1 MTRLLATALLALAP
15 ALAAA
20 QVRPGTTPPRQ
31 PGTAR
36 QGNRTGQDT
45 IRAPRD
51 TTAGRQLVEWP
62 ADDSVAENLLKRE
75 GLVGTRYQADEVVF
89 QAQGRSIVLNGS
101 AAVQREQS
109 IIVSDTI
116 IYSDSTKI
124 VLALG
129 DTAILRDPAQGP
141 ADVIALGRIAYD
153 IENRRGVVTNV
164 STSVES
170 GETWFVNA
178 RRSFFQGD
186 SANVSEQRFY
196 ARNGTLTS
204 CSDPDPDYY
213 FRAKE
218 IKLVQKRLLV
228 ARPAVLYIK
237 DVPVAWLP
245 FIFQDLRGG
254 RRSGILPPRIGVSDI
269 VRNNP
274 TYERRIENIGYYW
287 AINDYLD
294 AQASMDWWSGIRS
307 GNGRVQSRASLT
319 YNWLD
324 RFMSG
329 GIDVGRY
336 STRFGRSETYS
347 WRHFQSFSQNS
358 SLGVNLNYARN
369 ASVVRSAQTNPY
381 AALASI
387 NSQANYQTRIGPA
400 TLSLGGNR
408 SEQLGGQTTTNLPTV
423 NLSTG
428 TIELRPGLSWTP
440 NLSFSNELRT
450 RYPVGADAR
459 FLGTVFD
466 PTRDTTVRLGAAR
479 VSRLTFGTPFNI
491 GGFQLPLNFDMAET
505 TNNVPTIHR
514 MVVDGDTVTRVF
526 ARQFEQGVDFTFGF
540 SLPQIAP
547 GTWKLTPSVSL
558 QNTVPGRFFLANEVT
573 GGKFVHQTKR
583 PTYSLSTAPT
593 FFGLFRGVG
602 PFARFRHA
610 VNPTLSWSFAPE
622 GRVSNEYLEAT
633 GTSRRV
639 DLSALRQNS
648 LTFGLSTGLEGK
660 LRSSTDSAGEESG
673 ERVKIVSV
681 NFSSFSYNFE
691 QYRELRNRARAEGE
705 GAPKWTA
712 GLTTSNFSY
721 QLTSDLVPGA
731 TFSSSYSLFEGDVRT
746 DTARFSPFLEG
757 IEASFQLN
765 RRSSIFALLNRVFGR
780 PVKNET
786 PQLDRQEAR
795 PADAEAQRMAANPGF
810 GSTARRNDFPI
821 PDARQGW
828 SASFSFSHNR
838 SRPVRS
844 GATVYDPTAVCQQLT
859 DPFQQ
864 EFCIQQQIGSAAD
877 VLPGSSAS
885 RQIVVT
891 PARTNLN
898 ASTSFAITPTWGAQW
913 STNYDFERDRFGAQ
927 TVSLRRALHDWD
939 LVFGFTQTPSGA
951 FSFTAFISLRAQPDL
966 KFDYRRAE
974 VR

>member
-1 MTRLLATALLALAP
+1 MRTLLVALFVLTPLVVD
-15 ALAAA
+15 A
-20 QVRPGTTPPRQ
+20 QVRPGTTTPRR
-31 PGTAR
+31 PGVVR
-36 QGNRTGQDT
+36 DT
-45 IRAPRD
+45 SPRLPNDTLRPGRD
-51 TTAGRQLVEWP
+51 TTGQRPLVQWP
-62 ADDSVAENLLKRE
+62 SDDSVAENLLQRA
-75 GLVGTRYQADEVVF
+75 GLIGTRYQADEVIF
-89 QAQGRSIVLNGS
+89 QAQGRAIVLNGN
-101 AAVQREQS
+101 AAVQRDQS

-153 IENRRGVVTNV
+153 IENRRGAVTNV

-170 GETWFVNA
+170 GEIWYLNA

-186 SANVSEQRFY
+186 SANVAEQRFY

-204 CSDPDPDYY
+204 CSDPNPDYY

-329 GIDVGRY
+329 GFDVGRY

-347 WRHFQSFSQNS
+347 WRHFQNFSQSSSFSA
-358 SLGVNLNYARN
+358 NLNYARN

-387 NSQANYQTRIGPA
+387 NSQANYQTRFGPA
-400 TLSLGGNR
+400 TLSLGGSR
-408 SEQLGGQTTTNLPTV
+408 SEQLGGQTTTNLPTL

-428 TIELRPGLSWTP
+428 TIELREGLSWTP
-440 NLSFSNELRT
+440 SLSFSNELRT
-450 RYPVGADAR
+450 RYPVASDQR
-459 FLGTVFD
+459 FLGTVFSSE
-466 PTRDTTVRLGAAR
+466 RDTTLRLGAAR
-479 VSRLTFGTPFNI
+479 VSRLSFGTPFNI
-491 GGFQLPLNFDMAET
+491 GGFQLPISVDAQEL

-514 MVVDGDTVTRVF
+514 TVVDGDTVTRVF
-526 ARQFEQGVDFTFGF
+526 ARQFEQGLDFTFGF

-558 QNTVPGRFFLANEVT
+558 QNTVPGRFFIANEVT
-573 GGKFVHQTKR
+573 GGRFVHQTKR
-583 PTYSLSTAPT
+583 ATYGLSAAPT
-593 FFGLFRGVG
+593 FFGLFRGFG

-610 VNPTLSWSFAPE
+610 INPTINYSFAPK

-633 GTSRRV
+633 GTSNRI

-648 LTFGLSTGLEGK
+648 LTFGLSTNLEGK
-660 LRSSTDSAGEESG
+660 MRSTTDSAGEESG
-673 ERVKIVSV
+673 ERVKIVSI

-691 QYRELRNRARAEGE
+691 QLRELQKRARAAGS
-705 GAPKWTA
+705 PSPRWTA
-712 GLTTSNFSY
+712 GLTTSTFSY
-721 QLTSDLVPGA
+721 SLTSDLVPGA
-731 TFSSSYSLFEGDVRT
+731 TFSSTYSLFEGDART

-786 PQLDRQEAR
+786 PQVDRPDPRIE
-795 PADAEAQRMAANPGF
+795 DAEAQRLAARPGF
-810 GSTARRNDFPI
+810 GSTARRADFPI

-828 SASFSFSHNR
+828 TASLSFSHNQ
-838 SRPVRS
+838 SRPVAS
-844 GATVYDPTAVCQQLT
+844 GATVFDPTAICRDVL
-859 DPFQQ
+859 DPFQRD
-864 EFCIQQQIGSAAD
+864 FCEQQQLNKDVD

-885 RQIVVT
+885 RQIFRT
-891 PARTNLN
+891 PKRTNLN
-898 ASTSFAITPTWGAQW
+898 ASTSFAITPTWGTQW
-913 STNYDFERDRFGAQ
+913 STNYDFVRGAFGSQ

-939 LVFGFTQTPSGA
+939 LVFGFTKTPSGA

-966 KFDYRRAE
+966 KFDYRKAE